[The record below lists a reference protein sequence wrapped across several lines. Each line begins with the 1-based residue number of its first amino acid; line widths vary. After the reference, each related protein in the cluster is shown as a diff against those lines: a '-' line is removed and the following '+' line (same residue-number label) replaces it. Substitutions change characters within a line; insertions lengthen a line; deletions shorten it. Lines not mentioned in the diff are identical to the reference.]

1 MFSFKIS
8 IPCAVLCVLT
18 LCYGHENTTMPTSTQ
33 ALATTVTATT
43 LSDSSEADDSAS
55 DEWISNDKDLDQD
68 ATIWRFWRPFR
79 KLGESI
85 LNKKFAR
92 SPTLKESGHRGLRYH
107 QDKPNRKL
115 KNKIKFLFKI
125 KQFEM

>member
-1 MFSFKIS
+1 MSVKIS

-43 LSDSSEADDSAS
+43 LSDSSEANDSAS